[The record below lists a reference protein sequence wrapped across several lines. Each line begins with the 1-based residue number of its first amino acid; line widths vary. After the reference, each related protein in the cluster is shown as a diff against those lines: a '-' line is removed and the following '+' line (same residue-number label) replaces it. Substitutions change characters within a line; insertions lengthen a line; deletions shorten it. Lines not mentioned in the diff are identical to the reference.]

1 MPEIGKGV
9 VWDQVEE
16 VEEVKKLV
24 VQFEKALD
32 ENPEQLKEE
41 GVRLKSFCFSEPT
54 DELIGRAFEL
64 G

>member
-1 MPEIGKGV
+1 MTLDTELSV
-9 VWDQVEE
+9 DSL
-16 VEEVKKLV
+16 KKLV